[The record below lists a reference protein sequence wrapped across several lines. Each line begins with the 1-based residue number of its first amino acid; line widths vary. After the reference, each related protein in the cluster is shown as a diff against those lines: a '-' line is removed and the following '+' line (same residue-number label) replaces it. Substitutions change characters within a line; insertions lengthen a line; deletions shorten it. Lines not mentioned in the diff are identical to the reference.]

1 MGGGW
6 WEKWSIKKEVFHL
19 FQLFLEEGGHSFQ
32 VREAVTCQGLSSPWE
47 PALQGSPKDFIGAQG
62 GRSQGE
68 FPIVY
73 EPAQPASWE
82 QGLVQL
88 QPQGRQE

>member
-1 MGGGW
+1 MGQGG
-6 WEKWSIKKEVFHL
+6 L
-19 FQLFLEEGGHSFQ
+19 QGQEGCKVHPLSHP